1 MSVFFLIYGRNI
13 RHIRKKYT
21 SKKMGYTEEI
31 YVYKKKA
38 KDFSVYCFFKLYLHH
53 NQ

>member
-1 MSVFFLIYGRNI
+1 MSVFFFD
-13 RHIRKKYT
+13 IRKKYT
-21 SKKMGYTEEI
+21 SYTEEIYVKKMGYTEEI